1 MRTPLYAPRSDVV
14 VVHGAGDEAG
24 GAGVLAPI
32 AAVKDARQRRTA
44 ASASPATSRID
55 EEK

>member
-1 MRTPLYAPRSDVV
+1 MRTPLYAPRSAVV